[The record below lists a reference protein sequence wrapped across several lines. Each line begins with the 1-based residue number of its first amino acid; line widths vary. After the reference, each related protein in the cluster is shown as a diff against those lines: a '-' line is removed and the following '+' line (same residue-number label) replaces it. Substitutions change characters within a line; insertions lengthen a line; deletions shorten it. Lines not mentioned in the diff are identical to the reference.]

1 LVTINFLLLD
11 NIKLYNVMLSTGACE
26 RSMPP
31 IADKHLEER
40 ILNAALRLWRKRG
53 ESGLT
58 LRAVAEE
65 AKTTTPTLYKR
76 FRNKEALRLALAYR
90 FREELTADLLSSP
103 TIEQGHRRYLAYVK
117 SHPREYELLSE
128 YWGQFFSTPRPV
140 RTWMLTQLATRL
152 GGAAEEYGAVYD
164 GIFLL
169 CHGASTLLASAPDD
183 RVLESTRD
191 ICIKVCDQLIEKAPL
206 FRSK

>member
-1 LVTINFLLLD
+1 MLL
-11 NIKLYNVMLSTGACE
+11 TEACD

-40 ILNAALRLWRKRG
+40 ILKAALRLWRTRG

-65 AKTTTPTLYKR
+65 ANTTTPTLYKR

-152 GGAAEEYGAVYD
+152 GGEPDAYGAVYD

-169 CHGASTLLASAPDD
+169 CHGASTLLVSAPDD
-183 RVLESTRD
+183 RVLEATQE
-191 ICIKVCDQLIEKAPL
+191 ICVKVCDKLIENAPL
-206 FRSK
+206 FRAKR